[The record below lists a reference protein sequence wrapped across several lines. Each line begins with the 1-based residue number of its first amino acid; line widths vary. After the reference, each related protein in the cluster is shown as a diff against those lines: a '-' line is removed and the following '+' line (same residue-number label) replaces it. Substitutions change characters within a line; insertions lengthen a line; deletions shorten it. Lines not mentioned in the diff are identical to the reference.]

1 MLAWLRDLNS
11 HERRTTRRVRRGT
24 LGAAIALLATAGAA
38 YADDARTVPAP
49 GIMLT
54 YRLVSTTK
62 TPTKTISTGQIYTY
76 IVAKSDGTTA
86 EGVIKPNAIILMCD
100 GGASDL
106 ACKDAAASPGAHLD
120 GNLLTVPVDSDSGDA
135 LSKHSA
141 FKLNHFL
148 VLSRVYPFPSSRDP
162 QEYNL
167 HDFGPDP
174 AFTFTNT
181 LNCDDLAKLDAFLP
195 FGKAPQVT
203 LSCETIFERSAS
215 RDGKLPP
222 LSMHESAA
230 MEIAYTG
237 SGWVTVPSGSWQV
250 QKYTTTMTPKEAGH
264 QSSEAET
271 VFSTQLGVAVRS
283 HLVGH
288 NPASQTTTEN
298 TVELIS
304 VSQ

>member
-1 MLAWLRDLNS
+1 M
-11 HERRTTRRVRRGT
+11 RRGA
-24 LGAAIALLATAGAA
+24 LGGAIALLVAVGPA
-38 YADDARTVPAP
+38 YADDVRTVPAP
-49 GIMLT
+49 GIKLT

-62 TPTKTISTGQIYTY
+62 MTTKTLSTGQVYTY
-76 IVAKSDGTTA
+76 IVSKSDGTTA
-86 EGVIKPNAIILMCD
+86 EGVIKPNAIIIPCD
-100 GGASDL
+100 GESDL
-106 ACKDAAASPGAHLD
+106 ACKDAEASPGAHLD
-120 GNLLTVPVDSDSGDA
+120 GNLLTVPIDSDSGDA

-141 FKLNHFL
+141 FKLYHFL
-148 VLSRVYPFPSSRDP
+148 VLSRMYPVPSSRDP
-162 QEYNL
+162 TEYNL
-167 HDFGPDP
+167 HDFGSDP
-174 AFTFTNT
+174 AYT
-181 LNCDDLAKLDAFLP
+181 LTGTLQCDDLAKLDDFLP
-195 FGKAPQVT
+195 FGKAQQVT
-203 LSCETIFERSAS
+203 LTCDTGFERSAS

-222 LSMHESAA
+222 LSGHEPST

-271 VFSTQLGVAVRS
+271 LFSTQLGVSVRS

-288 NPASQTTTEN
+288 VPASQITTEN

>member
-1 MLAWLRDLNS
+1 M
-11 HERRTTRRVRRGT
+11 RRVA
-24 LGAAIALLATAGAA
+24 LGGAIVLLATAGGAQ
-38 YADDARTVPAP
+38 ADEVRTVPP
-49 GIMLT
+49 VGIKLT

-62 TPTKTISTGQIYTY
+62 MPTKTLSTGQVYTY
-76 IVAKSDGTTA
+76 IVTKSDGTTA
-86 EGVIKPNAIILMCD
+86 EGVIKPNAMIIPCD
-100 GGASDL
+100 RADDL
-106 ACKDAAASPGAHLD
+106 ACKDAEASPGAHLD
-120 GNLLTVPVDSDSGDA
+120 DNLLTVPVDSDSGDA

-148 VLSRVYPFPSSRDP
+148 VLSRVYPVPSSRDP
-162 QEYNL
+162 NDYNL

-174 AFTFTNT
+174 AFTMTST
-181 LNCDDLAKLDAFLP
+181 LQCDDLAKLDDFLP
-195 FGKAPQVT
+195 FGKTPRVT
-203 LSCETIFERSAS
+203 LTCETGFERSAS

-222 LSMHESAA
+222 LSTHEPVT

-271 VFSTQLGVAVRS
+271 LFSTQLGVPVRS

-288 NPASQTTTEN
+288 VPASQISTEN

>member
-1 MLAWLRDLNS
+1 V
-11 HERRTTRRVRRGT
+11 RRVALGGT
-24 LGAAIALLATAGAA
+24 IALLATACAA
-38 YADDARTVPAP
+38 YADDARTVPEP
-49 GIMLT
+49 GVKLT

-62 TPTKTISTGQIYTY
+62 MPTKTISTGSVYTY
-76 IVAKSDGTTA
+76 IVAKSDGMTA
-86 EGVIKPNAIILMCD
+86 EGMIKPNAIVIQCE

-106 ACKDAAASPGAHLD
+106 GCKDAMASPGAHLD
-120 GNLLTVPVDSDSGDA
+120 GNFLTVPVDSDSGDA

-148 VLSRVYPFPSSRDP
+148 MLSRVYPMPSSRDP
-162 QEYNL
+162 KDYNL

-174 AFTFTNT
+174 AFTMTNT
-181 LNCDDLAKLDAFLP
+181 LQCDDLAKLDDFLP
-195 FGKAPQVT
+195 FGKTQQIT
-203 LSCETIFERSAS
+203 LTCENAFERSAS
-215 RDGKLPP
+215 RDGNLPP
-222 LSMHESAA
+222 LSTHEPVS

-264 QSSEAET
+264 QSSATET
-271 VFSTQLGVAVRS
+271 LFSTQLGVPVRS

-288 NPASQTTTEN
+288 VPAAQSTTES

>member
-1 MLAWLRDLNS
+1 MR
-11 HERRTTRRVRRGT
+11 H
-24 LGAAIALLATAGAA
+24 GALVGAIALLAASGTA
-38 YADDARTVPAP
+38 YADDVRTVPAES
-49 GIMLT
+49 IKLT
-54 YRLVSTTK
+54 YRLVSTT
-62 TPTKTISTGQIYTY
+62 TLPAKTISTGQLYTY

-86 EGVIKPNAIILMCD
+86 EGVIKPNAMIIRCE
-100 GGASDL
+100 GGADDL
-106 ACKDAAASPGAHLD
+106 GCKDAAASPGAHLE

-135 LSKHSA
+135 LAKHSA
-141 FKLNHFL
+141 FRLNHFL
-148 VLSRVYPFPSSRDP
+148 LLSRVYPIPSSRDP
-162 QEYNL
+162 KAYNL

-174 AFTFTNT
+174 AFTLTNS
-181 LNCDDLAKLDAFLP
+181 LQCDDLAKLDGFLP
-195 FGKAPQVT
+195 FGKAEKVT
-203 LSCETIFERSAS
+203 LTCETVFERSAS

-222 LSMHESAA
+222 LSVREPVT

-250 QKYTTTMTPKEAGH
+250 QKYKTTMSPKEAGQ

-271 VFSTQLGVAVRS
+271 LFSTQLGISVRS

-288 NPASQTTTEN
+288 LPASQSTTEN